1 MTGVER
7 VVKGMPSNKVV
18 ATFSKDFLSVL
29 PGYELALE
37 THVTA
42 HQRKGAAGLVTLV
55 AAAWK
60 WMHAC
65 VAWLEFKLL
74 VCFPIGV
81 KYWVFGCLVCVIVC
95 SN

>member
-1 MTGVER
+1 MER
-7 VVKGMPSNKVV
+7 TAREKREAAEKAMGERRGMRAGHFASSLRPSNKLV

-29 PGYELALE
+29 LGYELALE

-55 AAAWK
+55 AAARK

-65 VAWLEFKLL
+65 VA
-74 VCFPIGV
+74 
-81 KYWVFGCLVCVIVC
+81 CLQGSIC
-95 SN
+95 